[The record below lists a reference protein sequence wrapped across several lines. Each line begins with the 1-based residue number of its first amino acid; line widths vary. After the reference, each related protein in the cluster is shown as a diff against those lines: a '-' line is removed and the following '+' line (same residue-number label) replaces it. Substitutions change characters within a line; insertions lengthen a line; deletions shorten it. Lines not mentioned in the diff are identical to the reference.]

1 MLSHLKMI
9 YSFINLRKGDTTMV
23 KFQVIYQLVCYAYE
37 HLLRALV
44 KEKINDPNSEIDDF
58 ILSILDKVFAYEE
71 KK

>member
-1 MLSHLKMI
+1 
-9 YSFINLRKGDTTMV
+9 MV